1 LRLSSS
7 CLKCILDV
15 RLREILESGL
25 PDEAKTLAACDLI
38 QYVAEVVRPR
48 PREIITYVASLAFRR
63 VKELVG
69 SEDPYL
75 SYKLRSEEVARRV
88 AELVEERV
96 EGLSGYERF
105 RALVVASINANSID
119 PGIASYTFDAAELSE
134 LVLRD
139 ELAVDDTEEIYR
151 ALRRARAVAYLL
163 DNCGESILDKLLIA
177 ELRSWGLKVYA
188 VAKGGAYQNDVTV
201 SDALRIGLDEVA
213 ELVSTESDFSSLIPG
228 TYSERVEEALRES
241 DLVVAKGMAH
251 YETLSELEL
260 GRPVAFLLRAKC
272 EPVARSLGVG
282 VGKNVALLRPQ

>member
-1 LRLSSS
+1 
-7 CLKCILDV
+7 
-15 RLREILESGL
+15 
-25 PDEAKTLAACDLI
+25 
-38 QYVAEVVRPR
+38 
-48 PREIITYVASLAFRR
+48 
-63 VKELVG
+63 
-69 SEDPYL
+69 
-75 SYKLRSEEVARRV
+75 
-88 AELVEERV
+88 
-96 EGLSGYERF
+96 
-105 RALVVASINANSID
+105 
-119 PGIASYTFDAAELSE
+119 
-134 LVLRD
+134 
-139 ELAVDDTEEIYR
+139 VDDTEEIYR

-188 VAKGGAYQNDVTV
+188 VVKGGAYQNDVTV
-201 SDALRIGLDEVA
+201 SDALRVGLDEVA

-260 GRPVAFLLRAKC
+260 DRPVAFLLRAKC